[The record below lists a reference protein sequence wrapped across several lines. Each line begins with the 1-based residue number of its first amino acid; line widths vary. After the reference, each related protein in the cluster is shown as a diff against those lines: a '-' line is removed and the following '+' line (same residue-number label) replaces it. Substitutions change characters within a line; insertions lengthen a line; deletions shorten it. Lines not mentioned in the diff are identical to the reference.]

1 MILGRFLGIT
11 GCCACIS
18 QKELQ
23 VDRGCWEV
31 GKRVFQNDAM
41 LFKQCEACGEE
52 QVQVE
57 VSTILFTLASGFPK
71 IRGYG
76 CRQEDRAGSLSEG

>member
-1 MILGRFLGIT
+1 
-11 GCCACIS
+11 
-18 QKELQ
+18 
-23 VDRGCWEV
+23 
-31 GKRVFQNDAM
+31 M

-52 QVQVE
+52 QAQVE

-76 CRQEDRAGSLSEG
+76 CGQEDRAGSLSEG